1 MYIVSCATNLE
12 IEIIL
17 IRLYH
22 SPHITPVI
30 PYRQNYP
37 SSFSHCMYMH
47 TSNTHITLPN
57 KKISNNRSSS

>member
-30 PYRQNYP
+30 PTDRIILL
-37 SSFSHCMYMH
+37 FSLFVL
-47 TSNTHITLPN
+47 TLHVHAF
-57 KKISNNRSSS
+57 I